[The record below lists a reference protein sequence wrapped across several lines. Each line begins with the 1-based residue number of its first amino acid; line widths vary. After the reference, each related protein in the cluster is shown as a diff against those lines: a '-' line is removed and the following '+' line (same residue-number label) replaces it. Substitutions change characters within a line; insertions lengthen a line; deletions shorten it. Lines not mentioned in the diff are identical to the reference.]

1 MKELLW
7 GFLLGIMSI
16 GWSNA
21 QVIKADIGVNGL
33 TCSQCS
39 RSVYHTLNKL
49 DFVEKVE
56 MDLNETIAHVT
67 FKNKAQVDFEVISR
81 AIRNAGYSVRNIVAE
96 LQISD
101 RTTRE
106 ANTVCWLNSC
116 FVLDRNIP
124 KSDKLVFELLGDT
137 YNADK
142 ELNKKMSSIP
152 RPGLTGRGKQYFGIL
167 K

>member
-1 MKELLW
+1 MKKLLW
-7 GFLLGIMSI
+7 GFLLGIIST

-21 QVIKADIGVNGL
+21 QITKADIGVNGL

-39 RSVYHTLNKL
+39 RSVYLTLNKL
-49 DFVEKVE
+49 EFIEKVE

-67 FKNKAQVDFEVISR
+67 FKNKAQVDFEVISK
-81 AIRNAGYSVRNIVAE
+81 AIKNAGYSVRNIVAE
-96 LQISD
+96 LQIND
-101 RTTRE
+101 QTKKE
-106 ANTVCWLNSC
+106 ANAVCWLNSC

-124 KSDKLVFELLGDT
+124 ESEKLVFELLGDT

-142 ELNKKMSSIP
+142 ELNKRMNGIP
-152 RPGLTGRGKQYFGIL
+152 RPGLSGSGKQYFGIL